1 MDVSQRGAVVILEVI
16 LLNLSTFRVLFQ
28 LSGGISGSVVSLREN
43 ICACVCV
50 LAFVR
55 QGVDWQ
61 TPQNPLIEF
70 LLVCHSSFIG
80 VFWHS

>member
-1 MDVSQRGAVVILEVI
+1 MRVCLRVS
-16 LLNLSTFRVLFQ
+16 
-28 LSGGISGSVVSLREN
+28 
-43 ICACVCV
+43 
-50 LAFVR
+50 AFVLVCLLELIR

-80 VFWHS
+80 AFLAFYGKQVGCHSSAAAGADTPLQIRE